1 MLQTLLPRKL
11 YASRWR
17 WFWLG
22 FLLLAPLA
30 YAAGVWLLLR
40 TDHNARVGFAL
51 DRDQYIA
58 VARAYAQQHGVNAET
73 WSALVNTE
81 PNDDL
86 YFYQQAHAA
95 SPVWQY
101 VAPVVVKIAL
111 HNAEGNEAFETFI
124 YPDGRA
130 FGFNRYVKTTL
141 AIAPLAEPEARR
153 LAESLL
159 RQRPEAHLI
168 PPDAVPQLEERT
180 DNDNLQREYRWKW
193 GKWGKRLTPDA
204 PELPTETIL
213 TLQGAQLMRAEI
225 RSRIERGPA
234 MRYLREWT
242 PFKITCTVI
251 FWLMVIGLACLGIFR
266 FVKRARQKEIST
278 PRVVFVSV
286 LTAFLFV
293 SVIILTDTA
302 TYAAALQLQGRN
314 VQLIILAT
322 SLFMFGILGGLIG
335 LGYGSGE
342 GDLREAYP
350 GKLTSLDALIT
361 GRVLSRNVGRSIL
374 WGAAWA
380 SWLTLGMLLIHLI
393 WHRNPVAGDEYSPLL
408 LMAISRSPFLSHL
421 LLWQGGV
428 IQSLVLTLLL
438 PLPWLRRRFKSERAV
453 LIGLSLIAWIACQ
466 VPQTPYRPWSAVLLF
481 AALEAGVIIA
491 AFLKFDL
498 LTAAAA
504 LGLAS
509 FTRIVW
515 VLYAQPAAS
524 MNRTALA
531 LLATAGSVL
540 AVAAVCAFKGKWFR
554 DEEVR
559 PVYARLLAE
568 RLSMQ
573 ADVSAA
579 RVAQERL
586 LPQTLPASSRYAV
599 AAACVP
605 AHEVGG
611 DFYDFFEPDSERLGV
626 LVAEGGGRGLGSAL
640 TIAFAKGYLMPKL
653 TSRAQTSGR
662 DNSPAESLRGLQT
675 QMNQMLDRDAPVGKD
690 DEQNIGLAY
699 AELDTTD
706 GTLRYARTG
715 TYPQALVIRKNG
727 KQAESIAEHELRFS
741 APNADNEIIVLQEG
755 RATLESGD
763 SVILFTGGLADAW
776 EEKNQTP
783 AEAAP
788 RLLHH
793 HGRAHS
799 NDRLQHALHEEIGA
813 CAQLVRKQGWG
824 DDLTAVIIRME

>member
-11 YASRWR
+11 YTTRWR

-30 YAAGVWLLLR
+30 YGLGVWLLLR
-40 TDHNARVGFAL
+40 TDHNTRVGFAL
-51 DRDQYIA
+51 DRNQYIA
-58 VARAYAQQHGVNAET
+58 VARAYARQHGVDADT
-73 WSALVNTE
+73 WSGLVHTE

-95 SPVWQY
+95 APVWQY
-101 VAPVVVKIAL
+101 VKPVVIKVAL
-111 HNAEGNEAFETFI
+111 VNAEQTEIFETLI

-130 FGFNRYVKTTL
+130 FGFSRLVKETL
-141 AIAPLAEPEARR
+141 AIPPIAEPEARR
-153 LAESLL
+153 LAEGLM
-159 RQRPEAHLI
+159 RQRPEARFI
-168 PPDAVPQLEERT
+168 PPDTVPQLEERT
-180 DNDNLQREYRWKW
+180 SDSGNLRREYRWKW
-193 GKWGKRLTPDA
+193 VTPETPD
-204 PELPTETIL
+204 LPVETIV

-225 RSRIERGPA
+225 VARIQYSRA
-234 MRYLREWT
+234 TRYLREWT
-242 PFKITCTVI
+242 PLKITGAVI

-266 FVKRARQKEIST
+266 FVKRARQKELSA
-278 PRVVFVSV
+278 PRVIFVSS
-286 LTAFLFV
+286 LAAFLFII
-293 SVIILTDTA
+293 VIILTDTA
-302 TYAAALQLQGRN
+302 SYGATLQLPGRN
-314 VQLIILAT
+314 IQLIILAT
-322 SLFMFGILGGLIG
+322 SLFMFGLLGGLIG

-350 GKLTSLDALIT
+350 GKLTALDAFIT
-361 GRVLSRNVGRSIL
+361 GRIFSRNVGRSVL

-380 SWLTLGMLLIHLI
+380 AWLTLGTLLLHGL
-393 WHRNPVAGDEYSPLL
+393 WHRNPLAGDEYSPILI
-408 LMAISRSPFLSHL
+408 MAISRSPFLSYL
-421 LLWQGGV
+421 LLWQSEV
-428 IQSLVLTLLL
+428 IQMLVLTLLL
-438 PLPWLRRRFKSERAV
+438 PLPWLRRRFKSERNVMICLA
-453 LIGLSLIAWIACQ
+453 LTTWIACQ
-466 VPQTPYRPWSAVLLF
+466 IPSIPYRPWSAVLLF
-481 AALEAGVIIA
+481 AALQAAVIIA
-491 AFLKFDL
+491 SFLKFDL
-498 LTAAAA
+498 MTTAAA

-509 FTRIVW
+509 FTRYVW
-515 VLYAQPAAS
+515 VLYAQPSAS
-524 MNRTALA
+524 MHRTALA
-531 LLATAGSVL
+531 LLATMATAL
-540 AVAAVCAFKGKWFR
+540 IVATVCAFKGKWFR

-559 PVYARLLAE
+559 PKYAKLLAE
-568 RLSMQ
+568 RLSLQ

-626 LVAEGGGRGLGSAL
+626 LVAEGGGLGLGSAL

-653 TSRAQTSGR
+653 TSRAQNNGR

-675 QMNQMLDRDAPVGKD
+675 QMNQMLDRDVAA
-690 DEQNIGLAY
+690 EQNIGLAY

-715 TYPQALVIRKNG
+715 TYPQALLIRKNS
-727 KQAESIAEHELRFS
+727 QQSETISETELRFS
-741 APNADNEIIVLQEG
+741 VQNAGEEVIVLQEG
-755 RATLESGD
+755 RATLEPGD

-788 RLLHH
+788 RLLQH
-793 HGRAHS
+793 HGHAHS
-799 NDRLQHALHEEIGA
+799 ADRLQHALFEEIGN